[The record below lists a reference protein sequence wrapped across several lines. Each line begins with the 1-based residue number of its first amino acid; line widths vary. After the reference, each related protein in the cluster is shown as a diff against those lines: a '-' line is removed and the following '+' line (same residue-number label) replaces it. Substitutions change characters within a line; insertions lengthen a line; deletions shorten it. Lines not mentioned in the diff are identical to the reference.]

1 MDLQKDS
8 LFVVYPINDH
18 FIFISWLW
26 KLWSV
31 RYNLFNSIFTKVDI
45 TLSKGWSLLQ
55 VFLSLIYNSL
65 KLYFLW
71 IQYEIIILGNLLSLN
86 FWLFIYLFYLVGHW
100 NNWSLQLYP
109 NLFAVTGQIDKF
121 SFCCISPYMVKSAVS
136 VVEFAK
142 TCFHLAMS
150 NWPNY
155 QFNFSV

>member
-18 FIFISWLW
+18 FISISWLW
-26 KLWSV
+26 KLGSI
-31 RYNLFNSIFTKVDI
+31 RYNLFNSVFTKIDI

-55 VFLSLIYNSL
+55 VFLSLTYNSL
-65 KLYFLW
+65 KLCFLW

-100 NNWSLQLYP
+100 GNWSFQLYS

-121 SFCCISPYMVKSAVS
+121 SFCCISPYMVKSTVL
-136 VVEFAK
+136 VVKFAK
-142 TCFHLAMS
+142 TCFHLALS

>member
-8 LFVVYPINDH
+8 LFVIYLINDH
-18 FIFISWLW
+18 FIFILWLW

-31 RYNLFNSIFTKVDI
+31 RYNLFNSVFTKVDI

-55 VFLSLIYNSL
+55 VFLSLTYNSS

-71 IQYEIIILGNLLSLN
+71 IQYEIIILGDLLSLN
-86 FWLFIYLFYLVGHW
+86 FWLFIYLLYLVGHW
-100 NNWSLQLYP
+100 GNWSLQLYP

-121 SFCCISPYMVKSAVS
+121 SFCCILHIMVKSTVL
-136 VVEFAK
+136 VVKFAK
-142 TCFHLAMS
+142 TCLQLALS

-155 QFNFSV
+155 QFNLNV